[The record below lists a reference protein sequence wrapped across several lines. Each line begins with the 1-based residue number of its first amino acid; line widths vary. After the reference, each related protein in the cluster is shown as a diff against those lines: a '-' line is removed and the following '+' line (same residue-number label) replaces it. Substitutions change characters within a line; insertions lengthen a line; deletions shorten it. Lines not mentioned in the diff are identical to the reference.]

1 MEDSVV
7 VKVVWPL
14 LGQIGDRGKRR
25 RSIEM
30 LLGAEAL
37 PGSGWRMLKE
47 TAWRSGIRDKDPYSL
62 RARRT
67 GEFVGHRVFRNREQH
82 RAIWFEV
89 KPYAASSGSG
99 SGRR

>member
-1 MEDSVV
+1 VEESVV

-47 TAWRSGIRDKDPYSL
+47 TAWRSGIRDKDPYSPSCSL
-62 RARRT
+62 NGGVCRT
-67 GEFVGHRVFRNREQH
+67 PCV
-82 RAIWFEV
+82 
-89 KPYAASSGSG
+89 S
-99 SGRR
+99 